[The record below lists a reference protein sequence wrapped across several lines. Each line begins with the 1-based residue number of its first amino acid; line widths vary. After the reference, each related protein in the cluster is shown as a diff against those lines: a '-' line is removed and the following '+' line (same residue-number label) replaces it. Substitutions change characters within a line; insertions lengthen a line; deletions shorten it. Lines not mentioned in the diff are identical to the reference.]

1 MSEFV
6 YPYGADRNPAYSEF
20 KQLEDV
26 LLEEYNRNVSEKP
39 HLQPIYQLR
48 YNEAWDLLYKK
59 YSDFLI
65 PMPVDQYMNEFC
77 LAIGEYFM
85 VGIPLKLV
93 DAKDSFLIFEDCSK
107 ISTSMRF
114 THEKCA
120 IPSNEGDQENKETTL
135 DMYSEWSKQLA
146 VSYTKDELQ
155 KQLTKCEMLTDK
167 YTKSHLMAVEKSTS
181 MQSNSQSRAQTHNVV
196 VANYE
201 KKLALKNAI
210 EIINLFPDYISGIHS
225 TKNKVVHSQCLI

>member
-6 YPYGADRNPAYSEF
+6 YPYGADRNPVYSEF
-20 KQLEDV
+20 NQLEAI
-26 LLEEYNRNVSEKP
+26 LLEEYNRNVSENP
-39 HLQPIYQLR
+39 HLQLIYQLR
-48 YNEAWDLLYKK
+48 YNEACDLLYKK
-59 YSDFLI
+59 YSDVLI
-65 PMPVDQYMNEFC
+65 PMPVDQYMNEFG
-77 LAIGEYFM
+77 LVIGEYFM
-85 VGIPLKLV
+85 VGGIPLKLV
-93 DAKDSFLIFEDCSK
+93 DAKDSFLIFEDGSK

-120 IPSNEGDQENKETTL
+120 PPSNEVEQENKETTL

-146 VSYTKDELQ
+146 VNYTKDELQ

-167 YTKSHLMAVEKSTS
+167 YAKSHLRAIERTTS
-181 MQSNSQSRAQTHNVV
+181 MQSNSQSRAQTRNVV

-201 KKLALKNAI
+201 RKLALKNAI

-225 TKNKVVHSQCLI
+225 TKK

>member
-1 MSEFV
+1 MSICVICGELIHNHTEMSEFV

-26 LLEEYNRNVSEKP
+26 LLDEYNRNVSEKP

-59 YSDFLI
+59 YSDVLI

-93 DAKDSFLIFEDCSK
+93 DAKDSFLIFEDMMVLNEEK
-107 ISTSMRF
+107 WFVMERF
-114 THEKCA
+114 HDN
-120 IPSNEGDQENKETTL
+120 NE
-135 DMYSEWSKQLA
+135 
-146 VSYTKDELQ
+146 
-155 KQLTKCEMLTDK
+155 
-167 YTKSHLMAVEKSTS
+167 
-181 MQSNSQSRAQTHNVV
+181 
-196 VANYE
+196 
-201 KKLALKNAI
+201 
-210 EIINLFPDYISGIHS
+210 
-225 TKNKVVHSQCLI
+225 